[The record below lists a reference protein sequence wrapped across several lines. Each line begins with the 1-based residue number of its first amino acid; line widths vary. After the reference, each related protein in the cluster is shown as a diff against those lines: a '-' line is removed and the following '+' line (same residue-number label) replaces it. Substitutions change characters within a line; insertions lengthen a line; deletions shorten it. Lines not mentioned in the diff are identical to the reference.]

1 MKEILPRSKFFIL
14 GIVFLCSLVLS
25 ASIIL
30 FSDTL
35 AGAASSKDNVCTG
48 IGNISGGS
56 GCNNPPGQK
65 TIDGVI
71 QVAVNILSA
80 VVGVASVIMIIIS
93 GFKYITAGGDSNS
106 IASAKNTIIYALVG
120 LTIAALAQVIA
131 RFVLHRVTS

>member
-1 MKEILPRSKFFIL
+1 MNKIYKLL
-14 GIVFLCSLVLS
+14 MVLIVYTLSLVIAYPTVSSVS
-25 ASIIL
+25 AA
-30 FSDTL
+30 T
-35 AGAASSKDNVCTG
+35 AKDGVCTG